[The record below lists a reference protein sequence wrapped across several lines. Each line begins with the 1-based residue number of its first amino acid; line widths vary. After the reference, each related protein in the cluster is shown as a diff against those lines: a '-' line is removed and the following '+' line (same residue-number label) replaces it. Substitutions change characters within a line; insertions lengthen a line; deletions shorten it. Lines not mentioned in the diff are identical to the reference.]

1 MVPIRTLVQVPLQ
14 GIEDIPTDGKVQK
27 NKVCYFVCGVSYM
40 SQKSYSK
47 LYVSPLEGT
56 VIIK

>member
-27 NKVCYFVCGVSYM
+27 NKVIT
-40 SQKSYSK
+40 
-47 LYVSPLEGT
+47 LYVASHTCHKKAIQNCMFLH
-56 VIIK
+56 